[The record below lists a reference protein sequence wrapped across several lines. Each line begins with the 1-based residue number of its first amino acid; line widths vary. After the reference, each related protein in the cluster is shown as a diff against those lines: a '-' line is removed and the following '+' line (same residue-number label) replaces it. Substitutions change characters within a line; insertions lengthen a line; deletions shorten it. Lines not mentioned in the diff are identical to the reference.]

1 MKWYVHCK
9 LEIPPVLLLGKP
21 LHWMTMNW
29 KTNLIVQ
36 TMRTQ
41 LLFPFLKVEIVKRS
55 AVKVKCHW
63 GEQKLGFPGGCN
75 GAGTVAH
82 CWVAQVSGAKSGDS
96 AQSTQAKLHRVTGW
110 TNYCDSTNIVLHC
123 NVSTNIW
130 EGSKGSAGLVGFL
143 IDQVPKIIWL
153 FRLFKGWLYQVHFTQ
168 IQTMC

>member
-41 LLFPFLKVEIVKRS
+41 LPFPFLEVEIVKRS
-55 AVKVKCHW
+55 AVKSNVIEVSKSWDFQGGAMVPAHW
-63 GEQKLGFPGGCN
+63 H
-75 GAGTVAH
+75 TVEWHKWAAPKAETRLSQLKPS
-82 CWVAQVSGAKSGDS
+82 C
-96 AQSTQAKLHRVTGW
+96 TGW
-110 TNYCDSTNIVLHC
+110 QDGQTIADSTNIVLHC

-130 EGSKGSAGLVGFL
+130 EGSTGLVGFL

-153 FRLFKGWLYQVHFTQ
+153 FRLFKGWLYQLHFTQ